1 MKEEKVQ
8 PAIEYKPPQTS
19 ATGKTT
25 APTYILAPV
34 EYPKQES
41 ALLYAPEP
49 KYILERGNIGD
60 EYVLK
65 DVYGNATHGTLE
77 DVAQAS
83 SHRIEKEEKV
93 GVDGDRGED
102 KENKKDEVDA
112 KVERKTTRVARVD
125 EWRQH
130 VNDSLKEGK
139 KREPNDYQNR
149 NTTDA

>member
-8 PAIEYKPPQTS
+8 PAIEYKPPQTP
-19 ATGKTT
+19 ATVKTT
-25 APTYILAPV
+25 APTYVLTPV

-49 KYILERGNIGD
+49 KYVLAQGNIGD

-65 DVYGNATHGTLE
+65 DVYGNATNGALE

-83 SHRIEKEEKV
+83 SHQIEREEKV

-102 KENKKDEVDA
+102 KENRKDGVDA
-112 KVERKTTRVARVD
+112 KVERKITRVARVD
-125 EWRQH
+125 QWRQH
-130 VNDSLKEGK
+130 VTDALKEGK
-139 KREPNDYQNR
+139 KRESNDYQKSEH
-149 NTTDA
+149 D